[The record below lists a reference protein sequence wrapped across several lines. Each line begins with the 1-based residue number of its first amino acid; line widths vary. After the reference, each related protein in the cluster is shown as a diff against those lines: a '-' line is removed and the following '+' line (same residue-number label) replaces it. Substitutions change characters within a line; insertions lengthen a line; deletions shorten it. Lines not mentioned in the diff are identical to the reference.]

1 MKFIP
6 KQRSACAKCGEPIV
20 ERKRRPCPGCG
31 SYNRVIAR
39 TATDSVPVADK
50 V

>member
-6 KQRSACAKCGEPIV
+6 KQRSACAKCGEQVV
-20 ERKRRPCPGCG
+20 ERKRKPCPSCG
-31 SYNRVIAR
+31 SMSRVITR
-39 TATDSVPVADK
+39 TATDDLPVGDK